1 LNNQSI
7 EKELIRKM
15 LCGML
20 NAGEQQ
26 LVGRIM
32 HEPGFEDLFN
42 EVLDEQGGE
51 LKMENDATAQ
61 AFTNNKLQAFHQLIQ
76 QQQSGIAMEETPVVE
91 IPRPLWKRLLP
102 YAAVFVVAVGSLLFW
117 LSGTGK
123 KQPAEVAQQ
132 LNKKNEQ
139 PATVVPAVQY
149 TEHYNPRKRR
159 MKVKLPDGSV
169 VTLGGKSRVKYPAS
183 LAGNT
188 RDVILDG
195 EAFFEVTRNLKKPF
209 IVYTGNVQTQV
220 LGTSF
225 KVSALPRAA
234 VEVAVVTGKVRVSY
248 HNGNVANDLATMLPG
263 DKISWDNS
271 HLTRVKFDLAEVLAW
286 KSGQMAFKKQTL
298 KYILDVFQ
306 KHYGVRITV
315 INKGFLSERI
325 TLSLDEKMPLEK
337 AMNVLAV
344 TAGFEHSIDTLSHAV
359 IIK

>member
-7 EKELIRKM
+7 EKDLIRKM
-15 LCGML
+15 LCGIL

-26 LVGRIM
+26 RVGRM
-32 HEPGFEDLFN
+32 MNEPGFEELFN
-42 EVLDEQGGE
+42 EVLDEQGGDLE
-51 LKMENDATAQ
+51 MENDATAQ
-61 AFTNNKLQAFHQLIQ
+61 AYTNNKLQAFHQLLKDDEP
-76 QQQSGIAMEETPVVE
+76 GIAMEEAPVVE
-91 IPRPLWKRLLP
+91 ISRPLWKRLLP
-102 YAAVFVVAVGSLLFW
+102 YAAAILVAAGSLLFW

-123 KQPAEVAQQ
+123 KQPTSVAQQ

-139 PATVVPAVQY
+139 PARVVPAVQY
-149 TEHYNPRKRR
+149 TEHYNRKKRR

-169 VTLGGKSRVKYPAS
+169 VTLGGKSRVKYPAGF
-183 LAGNT
+183 AGNT
-188 RDVILDG
+188 RDIVLDG
-195 EAFFEVTRNLKKPF
+195 EAFFEVTKNPKKPF
-209 IVYTGNVQTQV
+209 IVYTGNVHTQV
-220 LGTSF
+220 VGTSF
-225 KVSALPRAA
+225 KVSALPRMA

-271 HLTRVKFDLAEVLAW
+271 HLTRIKFDLAEVLAW
-286 KSGQMAFKKQTL
+286 KNEQMAFKKQTL

-325 TLSLDEKMPLEK
+325 TLALDEKMSLEK

-344 TAGFEHSIDTLSHAV
+344 TAGFEHSIDTLSHTV